1 MALATK
7 LGKENVLYDAWY
19 RAEFARPN
27 LNLYLSKLYHE
38 QSLLLVFFLCGAY
51 VESEWCGL
59 EWRAA
64 LDLLKRTQ
72 DDRLMSPS
80 ARSR

>member
-38 QSLLLVFFLCGAY
+38 QSLLLVFFLSMRRLCG
-51 VESEWCGL
+51 E
-59 EWRAA
+59 
-64 LDLLKRTQ
+64 
-72 DDRLMSPS
+72 
-80 ARSR
+80 